1 MAFTEDEKLDIV
13 KILGTTPSL
22 LDAQLTVLGA
32 THITRVETAV
42 REELARWDAGAGAKF
57 TKLHPRESNKGVET
71 FPEQTRG
78 DIKANI
84 ARLLEWPYSYSVA
97 SMGTLQIG

>member
-1 MAFTEDEKLDIV
+1 MFTDDEELSIV
-13 KILGTTPSL
+13 MILGTTPSL
-22 LDAQLTVLGA
+22 LDAHLISLGND
-32 THITRVETAV
+32 HVTRVEDAV
-42 REELARWDAGAGAKF
+42 REEIAIWDAGASTKF

-71 FPEQTRG
+71 FPEAARSSV
-78 DIKANI
+78 KANV

>member
-22 LDAQLTVLGA
+22 LDAQLTSLGT
-32 THITRVETAV
+32 THVTRVEDAV

-71 FPEQTRG
+71 FPEQSRA

-84 ARLLEWPYSYSVA
+84 ARLLEWPYVYSA
-97 SMGTLQIG
+97 STMGTIQIA

>member
-1 MAFTEDEKLDIV
+1 MFTDDEELDIV

-22 LDAQLTVLGA
+22 LDAQLTSLGVD
-32 THITRVETAV
+32 HITRVEEAV
-42 REELARWDAGAGAKF
+42 REELAIWDAGAGTKF

-71 FPEQTRG
+71 FPEEA
-78 DIKANI
+78 KADVRKNV

-97 SMGTLQIG
+97 TMGTLQIG

>member
-1 MAFTEDEKLDIV
+1 MFTDTQILGIV

-22 LDAQLTVLGA
+22 LDA
-32 THITRVETAV
+32 HITSLGVSLTTAIETAV
-42 REELARWDAGAGAKF
+42 IAELDRWDTSGAKF
-57 TKLHPRESNKGVET
+57 TKIHPRERNYGVET
-71 FPEQTRG
+71 FPEAIKA

-84 ARLLEWPYSYSVA
+84 ARLLEWPYAYQTM